1 LGFKVTYAKLS
12 DLDLLVD
19 HRLSMWHELHPELR
33 TEIERLRAYTRKWI
47 NAKLESG
54 ELVGFIARTSDGRV
68 AGSGC
73 IWLRDEIPRPNN
85 QLHVVPYLMSMYTVK
100 DFRMQGVAKEIVK
113 RAVKWSRAHH
123 HDRVVLHASD
133 HGRHLYEEVGFKP
146 THEMRL
152 IL

>member
-1 LGFKVTYAKLS
+1 MGFKVTYAKRA

-33 TEIERLRAYTRKWI
+33 AEIDRLKGYTRRWI
-47 NAKLESG
+47 GAKFESG
-54 ELVGFIARTSDGRV
+54 ELVGFIAKTPDGKV

-73 IWLRDEIPRPNN
+73 IWLREEVPRPNN
-85 QLHVVPYLMSMYTVK
+85 PLHIVPYLMSMYTVK
-100 DFRMQGVAKEIVK
+100 DFRKQGAAKEIVK

-123 HDRVVLHASD
+123 HDRVMLHASD
-133 HGRHLYEEVGFKP
+133 YGRHLYEEVGFKP
-146 THEMRL
+146 TREMRL